1 MKIDLNKTISFT
13 IIIAGYLFFLLNVS
27 EHYPMAFIA
36 LIGTM
41 FIWMIW
47 AKLTK
52 LFTLDFL
59 LYLIFIS
66 GLFSS
71 ISILAIHG
79 VEPIGTRHGVLFD
92 FHLTAIAIAL
102 GVLFITSLP
111 YIVFRL
117 KISLPIKKLNVQLS
131 PAFNRTTINNQPTKK
146 EPSYIIDSD
155 EWEIASD
162 NDITSY

>member
-1 MKIDLNKTISFT
+1 MKIDLNKTISFA
-13 IIIAGYLFFLLNVS
+13 IIIAGYSLFLFNVP
-27 EHYPMAFIA
+27 EHYSMAFIA
-36 LIGTM
+36 LVGTM
-41 FIWMIW
+41 FVWMIW
-47 AKLTK
+47 AKLTN

-59 LYLIFIS
+59 LYLILIS
-66 GLFSS
+66 GGFCS

-102 GVLFITSLP
+102 GIIFIASLP
-111 YIVFRL
+111 YIIFRL
-117 KISLPIKKLNVQLS
+117 KFNLPIKKLNIQLS
-131 PAFNRTTINNQPTKK
+131 PAFTKKTISNQPKTK